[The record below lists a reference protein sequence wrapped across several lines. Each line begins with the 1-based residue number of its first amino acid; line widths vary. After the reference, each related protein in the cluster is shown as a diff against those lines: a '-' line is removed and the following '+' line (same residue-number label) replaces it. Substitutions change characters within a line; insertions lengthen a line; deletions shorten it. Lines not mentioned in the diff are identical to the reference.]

1 MQSSRHSGAEHPE
14 LAVAHVMNSHENAE
28 WAGLLRVQCPWA
40 HLIGLSYLPTHH
52 PDSKELWPKLGRG
65 VVF

>member
-1 MQSSRHSGAEHPE
+1 MQSSRHSLAEHPE
-14 LAVAHVMNSHENAE
+14 LAVAHVMNSQENAE
-28 WAGLLRVQCPWA
+28 WAELLIPQCPWA

-65 VVF
+65 IVF